1 MDLSA
6 WKHEILKG
14 EQDGVKNLFERRRF
28 NNVVMLRGGES
39 WFNVTFN
46 GVTITVNFEPS
57 DTPEEVK
64 RVIRDKFWENDVE
77 LSDYFDLER
86 EDTGERLTQEAIYMW
101 KELNLRVVEA
111 SSASSSSIGGES
123 KSSGRRKHP
132 SPYEYVR
139 EFNERI
145 HEYEQRIAK
154 LKHQRHRQELQE
166 IRRAVRNLSTF
177 EREFA
182 EKRQH
187 PVFMVGNWSNAA
199 IARWCTGSKGTKN
212 KLKSPDPDWDWLR
225 RHNLKKIRYKSRAL
239 FAKFC
244 ASQAL
249 PSVRDQGHKTII
261 SDLKRQLQSEDQ
273 NKMDKQI
280 KNFEIPNMGGEIR
293 VLVIERLRKHNNPK
307 RLKKQELDDARNSLI
322 RCHDGIVLGEDH
334 MDDAILSAKRHLKK
348 FHELAKDVV
357 SYADTQSLEMEEGP
371 KQKMLGALLYLGY
384 YGKALEEH
392 LESLKNIQKGS
403 NNSRHQIDIKLR
415 NIRRALEQVN
425 EKTQQQDIA
434 RNRRLSEMYH
444 PQEAGWKEVKGAS
457 RSPAASDR
465 GGESKK
471 SASRF
476 VFRTHSYD
484 SGDEE
489 PIGDMGVAEQLAR
502 LSVEDESGSSNKKDA
517 DKCRGCDKNPSGDQP
532 YCKPCTDILKRL
544 GVPPNETDE
553 HYVRGIMRI
562 FSLKGKKRKSGKKK
576 KGSQKKNQKNQK
588 KLVCDVD
595 WSRMITTSFAKW
607 LWISIVKNW
616 SSRNANVNANVI
628 ELIIKSIQRGDKM
641 WTYIVGNDVSKSD
654 LISWLREI
662 DNFPSWT
669 PNMCMYYAALFKKDM
684 DKAVGAAIREGEGA
698 GEDGKGGSISLYM
711 GGEDEG
717 DKREIWFERAWKLME
732 HFENWVKVRMLERI
746 IEASRNPY
754 HLYIWRTRLF
764 EVQKD
769 DEHFNLENAQEL
781 EKMLQDLILHN
792 PDNRSYPF
800 QRRVVLGSILPRVIG
815 DEWAD
820 ITDIVEIH
828 FKILDADLD
837 TMFDDELTQRYEGT
851 VELIA
856 DVVDNIDDEHSKWIN
871 TKKLELYRMKWK
883 IKTGTG
889 DDTIRQLEELMKESI
904 EKHVTLQ
911 VEEYGTLARLAQET
925 LGDAYFNSYEYMF
938 RVLPVAHTKYDR
950 ERKKMSMLDYD
961 TLHVLKPLLQRARQA
976 YSEAGTYKGQIG
988 MEKCD
993 RELKKF
999 E

>member
-14 EQDGVKNLFERRRF
+14 ERDGVKNLFERRRF
-28 NNVVMLRGGES
+28 NNAKRQAMLRGGES

-57 DTPEEVK
+57 DTLEQVK

-123 KSSGRRKHP
+123 KSPGRSKHP
-132 SPYEYVR
+132 SPHASPYEYVR

-187 PVFMVGNWSNAA
+187 PVFMVGNWSDAA
-199 IARWCTGSKGTKN
+199 IAKWCTGSKRTKN
-212 KLKSPDPDWDWLR
+212 KLTSPDPDWDWLR
-225 RHNLKKIRYKSRAL
+225 RHHMEKIRYKSRAL

-249 PSVRDQGHKTII
+249 PSVRDQGHKTMI
-261 SDLKRQLQSEDQ
+261 SDLKQKLQPKDQ

-280 KNFEIPNMGGEIR
+280 KNFEIPNMGNSQIQE
-293 VLVIERLRKHNNPK
+293 LVNK
-307 RLKKQELDDARNSLI
+307 RLHKHRISKDSLKKEELDEAHAALTRY
-322 RCHDGIVLGEDH
+322 HDGIVLGEDH
-334 MDDAILSAKRHLKK
+334 MDDAISSAEMHLET
-348 FHELAKDVV
+348 FHELAKDIVNF
-357 SYADTQSLEMEEGP
+357 ADTQSLEVEEGP

-384 YGKALEEH
+384 YGKALEER
-392 LESLKNIQKGS
+392 LKSLKNIQKRS
-403 NNSRHQIDIKLR
+403 NNARHQIDIKLR
-415 NIRRALEQVN
+415 NIRRALEQVD
-425 EKTQQQDIA
+425 EKTRQQDSA
-434 RNRRLSEMYH
+434 RNRRLREMHYL
-444 PQEAGWKEVKGAS
+444 QEEGWKEVKGAS

-465 GGESKK
+465 GGESKQ

-562 FSLKGKKRKSGKKK
+562 FSLSKTSKGKKRKSGKKK

-607 LWISIVKNW
+607 LYN
-616 SSRNANVNANVI
+616 NENVI

-641 WTYIVGNDVSKSD
+641 WTYIVGNDVSNRAD
-654 LISWLREI
+654 LIAWLQEI
-662 DNFPSWT
+662 GNFPSWT
-669 PNMCMYYAALFKKDM
+669 PNMCMHYAALFKKDT
-684 DKAVGAAIREGEGA
+684 DVAVGAAVRVGEGT
-698 GEDGKGGSISLYM
+698 K
-711 GGEDEG
+711 G

-732 HFENWVKVRMLERI
+732 HSEYLVKVRILERI

-764 EVQKD
+764 EIQKD
-769 DEHFNLENAQEL
+769 DENFNLENAQEL
-781 EKMLQDLILHN
+781 EKMLQDLMLHD
-792 PDNRSYPF
+792 PDNRSYPL
-800 QRRVVLGSILPRVIG
+800 QLRMVLGSILPRVIE

-820 ITDIVEIH
+820 ITDIVELH

-837 TMFDDELTQRYEGT
+837 TMFDDELTEEILYQRYEGT
-851 VELIA
+851 MELLA
-856 DVVDNIDDEHSKWIN
+856 DVVDKIDDEHSKWLN
-871 TKKLELYRMKWK
+871 TKKLELYRMKWE
-883 IKTGTG
+883 IKTRTG
-889 DDTIRQLEELMKESI
+889 DNKTIRRLEELMKESI
-904 EKHVTLQ
+904 KKHVTLQ
-911 VEEYGTLARLAQET
+911 VEDYGALARLAQET
-925 LGDAYFNSYEYMF
+925 LGDAYFNSYEYMLF
-938 RVLPVAHTKYDR
+938 RVLPVTHTKYDR
-950 ERKKMSMLDYD
+950 ERKKFSMLDY
-961 TLHVLKPLLQRARQA
+961 TEVLKPLLQRAKQA
-976 YSEAGTYKGQIG
+976 YSEAGTYKGRIG